1 MSGGVTR
8 ILLADDHGL
17 FRAGIAD
24 ILSRGFPGAE
34 LDQAQDLPSV
44 LQRLAAGDYDLILLD
59 VFMPGM
65 EGAASARQVADAA
78 PTTPVVA
85 VSALEDP
92 AAIRRLMETGI
103 AGFISK
109 SVDHNRF
116 VAGLRGVLETG
127 TPCILGAAPAP
138 DPALDLS
145 PRQRQIM
152 GLIREGLSN
161 QQIAARLAISEGTVK
176 IHVSAILRNLGASN
190 RTEAV
195 ARWFGTAGL

>member
-1 MSGGVTR
+1 MK

-24 ILSRGFPGAE
+24 ILSRGFPDAA

-44 LQRLAAGDYDLILLD
+44 LQRLEGGDYDLILLD

-65 EGAASARQVADAA
+65 EGAPSARQVADAA

-109 SVDHNRF
+109 SVDHDRF
-116 VAGLRGVLETG
+116 VSGLRSVLETG
-127 TPCILGAAPAP
+127 APFVLGAIPAAEP
-138 DPALDLS
+138 PPELS

-152 GLIREGLSN
+152 DLIREGLSN
-161 QQIAARLAISEGTVK
+161 QQIAARLNIAEGTVK
-176 IHVSAILRNLGASN
+176 IHVSSILRALGAAN

-195 ARWFGTAGL
+195 ALWFGHAGV

>member
-1 MSGGVTR
+1 MR

-24 ILSRGFPGAE
+24 ILSRGFPSAV

-44 LQRLAAGDYDLILLD
+44 LQRLDGGDYDLILLD

-65 EGAASARQVADAA
+65 AGAASARQVADAA

-109 SVDHNRF
+109 SVDHDRF
-116 VAGLRGVLETG
+116 VSGLRQVLETG
-127 TPCILGAAPAP
+127 TPCLLGATPAA
-138 DPALDLS
+138 DPPPELS

-152 GLIREGLSN
+152 ALIREGLSN
-161 QQIAARLAISEGTVK
+161 QQIAARLNIAEGTVK
-176 IHVSAILRNLGASN
+176 IHVSSILRALGAAN

-195 ARWFGTAGL
+195 ALWFGQTGV

>member
-1 MSGGVTR
+1 MK

-24 ILSRGFPGAE
+24 ILARGFPGAT
-34 LDQAQDLPSV
+34 LDQVPDLPSV
-44 LQRLAAGDYDLILLD
+44 LARLEGGDYDLILLD

-65 EGAASARQVADAA
+65 EGATSARQVADAA

-92 AAIRRLMETGI
+92 AAIRRLMEAGI

-109 SVDHNRF
+109 SVDHDRF
-116 VAGLRGVLETG
+116 VAGLRSILETG
-127 TPCILGAAPAP
+127 APCVLGAAPASEP
-138 DPALDLS
+138 PPGLS

-161 QQIAARLAISEGTVK
+161 QQIAARLNITEGTVK
-176 IHVSAILRNLGASN
+176 IHVSSILRALGAAN

-195 ARWFGTAGL
+195 ALWFGNTSV